1 MRNIVGQAVVGD
13 DLYGREHELA
23 RLREMLGQGEHVLM
37 LAPRRVGKT
46 SLMLE
51 LRRVPPDDC
60 DVIYVD
66 VEGGDGPADC
76 VAAILAELAADLR
89 YQSRFEA
96 IPFSSAIK
104 DVLGRFQSASIQ
116 VDALR
121 IEFRG
126 AMGREWESAM
136 AGLLSR
142 FASPRGGQ
150 GNLLIILDELPLL
163 VSRMLR
169 TDEGRNEA
177 DRFLSRLRH
186 WRQSPELRGRLR
198 TLVGGSIG
206 LEGVLRRAGMS
217 GSIND
222 LAPFRLDSWDQRT
235 AEAFLVELG
244 RHYNFRLPEVATAR
258 MLDLLRDPVPY
269 HVQLFFSSLRDSCRG
284 NVASLSREAI
294 DQCFEER
301 LAGASGTAHLDHYA
315 TRLEAA
321 LDSGAYETACT
332 ILDLA
337 CLHRNGTRPA
347 ELDDLR
353 QRDSWTFASVLHD
366 LEADGYLFRQG
377 GRLCFRSNLVR
388 EWWRKRHVSGGTA

>member
-13 DLYGREHELA
+13 DLYGRQHELA

-51 LRRVPPDDC
+51 LRRTPPGDC

-76 VAAILAELAADLR
+76 VAAILAELAADPR
-89 YQSRFEA
+89 YRSRFEA

-104 DVLGRFQSASIQ
+104 DIFGRFQSASIQ
-116 VDALR
+116 LDALR
-121 IEFRG
+121 IEVRD
-126 AMGREWESAM
+126 AIGREWESAM

-142 FASPRGGQ
+142 FASPRDGQ
-150 GNLLIILDELPLL
+150 GNLLIVLDELPLL

-169 TDEGRNEA
+169 TDEGRDDA
-177 DRFLSRLRH
+177 GRFLSRLRH
-186 WRQSPELRGRLR
+186 WRQAPELRGRLR

-217 GSIND
+217 GLIND
-222 LAPFRLDSWDQRT
+222 LASFRLESWDQHT
-235 AEAFLVELG
+235 AEAFLRELG
-244 RHYNFRLPEVATAR
+244 GHYGFRLPEDAAAR

-269 HVQLFFSSLRDSCRG
+269 HVQLFFSALRDSCQG
-284 NVASLSREAI
+284 KVASLSREVI
-294 DQCFEER
+294 DRCFAER

-315 TRLEAA
+315 TRLEAV
-321 LDSGAYETACT
+321 LDGGGYDTACA

-337 CLHRNGTRPA
+337 SRRRNGTGPA
-347 ELDDLR
+347 ELDELQ
-353 QRDSWTFASVLHD
+353 QRDFRTFASVLHD
-366 LEADGYLFRQG
+366 LEADGYLLRQG

-388 EWWRKRHVSGGTA
+388 EWWRKRHMSGGAA

>member
-13 DLYGREHELA
+13 DLYGREHELV

-51 LRRVPPDDC
+51 LRRAPPEDC

-76 VAAILAELAADLR
+76 VAAILAELAADPR

-142 FASPRGGQ
+142 FASPRDGQ

-222 LAPFRLDSWDQRT
+222 LAPFRLESWDQRT

-244 RHYNFRLPEVATAR
+244 RHYEFRLPEVATAQ
-258 MLDLLRDPVPY
+258 MLNLLRDPVPY
-269 HVQLFFSSLRDSCRG
+269 HVQLFFSALRDSCRG
-284 NVASLSREAI
+284 IVASLSREAI
-294 DQCFEER
+294 DQCFAER
-301 LAGASGTAHLDHYA
+301 LSGASGTAHLDHYA
-315 TRLEAA
+315 TRLETA
-321 LDSGAYETACT
+321 LESGGYETACA

-337 CLHRNGTRPA
+337 CRRRNGTSPV
-347 ELDDLR
+347 ELENLQ

-366 LEADGYLFRQG
+366 LEADGYLLRQG

-388 EWWRKRHVSGGTA
+388 EWWRKHRMSGSAA